1 MDNALADNNVNVTE
15 IMRKIKEN
23 TEKRRA
29 LQCDGPQAPSKSPVK
44 NDDGSDE
51 ILYLI
56 KGGYIQNDDY
66 KITSHRNL
74 LGPILVGGRKLVHD
88 EVRRYLDPIV
98 SKQNEFNY
106 QVIGAIESIKKE
118 NMEHIKNMAQEKT
131 PRAGEWKNEI
141 DDIGKIA
148 SDVNYYTFEDRF
160 QGSRNEIKQRQMA
173 FAPFFRGCRNVLD
186 IGCGR
191 GEFLELMRENGV
203 NAQGI
208 DIDDDMV
215 EYCQCIGYKV
225 VKIDALA
232 CLERTEDKSLDGIFV
247 GRVIEYLEPDY
258 LIRMLKLCREKLKF
272 GFYIVIETANPLS
285 MTSLANFYI
294 DTWHKKPIHPE
305 TLKYLASMAGFRDL
319 ELKFANPVLDEY
331 RLKKIDTGQLADESL
346 KVALA
351 GYNDNVGRLND
362 VLFGPQEYSVTGK
375 K

>member
-1 MDNALADNNVNVTE
+1 
-15 IMRKIKEN
+15 
-23 TEKRRA
+23 
-29 LQCDGPQAPSKSPVK
+29 
-44 NDDGSDE
+44 
-51 ILYLI
+51 
-56 KGGYIQNDDY
+56 
-66 KITSHRNL
+66 
-74 LGPILVGGRKLVHD
+74 
-88 EVRRYLDPIV
+88 
-98 SKQNEFNY
+98 
-106 QVIGAIESIKKE
+106 
-118 NMEHIKNMAQEKT
+118 
-131 PRAGEWKNEI
+131 
-141 DDIGKIA
+141 
-148 SDVNYYTFEDRF
+148 
-160 QGSRNEIKQRQMA
+160 
-173 FAPFFRGCRNVLD
+173 
-186 IGCGR
+186 
-191 GEFLELMRENGV
+191 
-203 NAQGI
+203 
-208 DIDDDMV
+208 
-215 EYCQCIGYKV
+215 